1 VKDAGF
7 YLLALIEDDRVICQ
21 SEVKGFLRGI
31 IGKRAFGNNGV
42 VIGRKKTFPNSI
54 GIGGGME
61 KL

>member
-1 VKDAGF
+1 MQGF
-7 YLLALIEDDRVICQ
+7 YLLALIDDDRVICQ

-31 IGKRAFGNNGV
+31 TGKRAFRNDGM
-42 VIGRKKTFPNSI
+42 VISRKKTFPNSV